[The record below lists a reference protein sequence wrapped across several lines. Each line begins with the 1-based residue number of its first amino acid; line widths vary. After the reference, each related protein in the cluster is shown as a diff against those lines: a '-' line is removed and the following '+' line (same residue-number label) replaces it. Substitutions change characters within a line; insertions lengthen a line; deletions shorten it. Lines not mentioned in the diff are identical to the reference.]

1 MTLKGVNSK
10 LEIIYS
16 QKETLESRF
25 LEGEA
30 QNKQREEEIISFT
43 QVIIRV
49 KNLT

>member
-16 QKETLESRF
+16 QKETLESGF

-30 QNKQREEEIISFT
+30 QKKQREEESIPFT
-43 QVIIRV
+43 QIIIRV
-49 KNLT
+49 KHLT